1 MRVIT
6 SIFIFL
12 LIAGCAGSSP
22 MPSDHFYRLPDLTLQ
37 SESVQFVLGDIFVE
51 QFITDGLHRERA
63 ILYTNDPLSI
73 ELGQYHYHHWIDSP
87 TRLIRDQLIQYLRDS
102 NVAPQVFDT
111 PDVSAKLQIHG
122 KIKRF
127 ERQRNDT
134 SDSVIVTLDFRV
146 IQSSLESSLLL
157 KSYTEQIDFEGQSMN
172 KAVVAFSEA
181 LSIIFSHLI
190 EDIKQNFV
198 E

>member
-1 MRVIT
+1 MRVIAG
-6 SIFIFL
+6 IFILL

-22 MPSDHFYRLPDLTLQ
+22 IPRDHFYRLPDPTLQ
-37 SESVQFVLGDIFVE
+37 SEPVQIVLGDIFVE

-87 TRLIRDQLIQYLRDS
+87 TRLIRDQLIQFLRVS
-102 NVAPQVFDT
+102 NVASRVYDT
-111 PDVSAKLQIHG
+111 PDVSAGLHIYG
-122 KIKRF
+122 KIRRF
-127 ERQRNDT
+127 ERQHNEA
-134 SDSVIVTLDFRV
+134 SDSIIVSLDLRV
-146 IQSSLESSLLL
+146 MQSGLESPLLL
-157 KSYTEQIDFEGQSMN
+157 KLYTEQIDFEGQSMN
-172 KAVVAFSEA
+172 KAVVAFAEA

-190 EDIKQNFV
+190 EDIKQNLV